1 MKKLISAALFACILL
16 SAVPLSA
23 CVNKNDE
30 HEVETPAG
38 GDQVSVLA
46 DFETWNPSFSLCRI
60 LGGFGKV
67 SENTDE
73 KYVKTGKGS
82 AKLQPLGY
90 YNQPATPFVYF
101 PTYSQKYGRD
111 LTDFSKV
118 KRVSAWLYCE
128 NETGRVDM
136 GLISSIASV
145 NSAERI
151 QQKTFTLK
159 QGWNELAYEPD
170 LNVMNIAYD
179 ITMIQGVSFAFE
191 NVGSRDLAD
200 APVYYL
206 DDVVITQAAE
216 PRELTDVVELN
227 PYEICD
233 FERLYQNYVVTPD
246 ADNPPQYSPDLSRVG
261 AQEDTNGAEI
271 LPTSGS
277 KMLKAITHPG
287 EKYQATWS
295 RFTIPEKIMQKAFAS
310 LTEEEKASAKIQ
322 FDIYNAGD
330 IPMIFYPE
338 FYTAGGKD
346 WQAFNVVAAEHRWVT
361 FSLPLSKLNAR
372 TVESPGFLKIA
383 WGEYVGGDQTF
394 YFDNFRIALK

>member
-1 MKKLISAALFACILL
+1 MKKSITAALLAGMMISAI
-16 SAVPLSA
+16 PLAS
-23 CVNKNDE
+23 CEKDE
-30 HEVETPAG
+30 KPAETSSG
-38 GDQVSVLA
+38 GDQITVLA
-46 DFETWNPSFSLCRI
+46 DFESWNPSFSLCRI

-67 SENTDE
+67 TENTDE
-73 KYVKTGKGS
+73 RYVKTGKAS

-90 YNQPATPFVYF
+90 YATPSQPFLYF
-101 PTYSQKYGRD
+101 PTYSQAYGRD
-111 LTDFSKV
+111 ITDFSKV

-128 NETGRVDM
+128 GETGKVEM

-145 NSAERI
+145 NSAERV
-151 QQKTFTLK
+151 QQKTFNLRH
-159 QGWNELAYEPD
+159 GWNELVYEPD
-170 LNVMNIAYD
+170 LNVLNIAYD

-191 NVGSRDLAD
+191 NAGSRDLAD
-200 APVYYL
+200 APVFYL
-206 DDVVITQAAE
+206 DDVEITEAAE
-216 PRELTDVVELN
+216 PREITDVVELN

-233 FERLYQNYVVTPD
+233 FERLYQNYVVAPD

-261 AQEDTNGAEI
+261 EQEDTDGALI
-271 LPTSGS
+271 TPSSGG
-277 KMLKAITHPG
+277 KMLQVITHPG
-287 EKYQATWS
+287 EKYQASWS
-295 RFTIPEKIMQKAFAS
+295 RFTIPEKIMQKAFAA
-310 LTEEEKASAKIQ
+310 LTEEEKSSAKIQ
-322 FDIYNAGD
+322 FDVYNASD

-372 TVESPGFLKIA
+372 TVETPGFLKIA

>member
-1 MKKLISAALFACILL
+1 MKKLVIVALLACILL
-16 SAVPLSA
+16 SSAPLSA
-23 CVNKNDE
+23 CGKADDKTDVK
-30 HEVETPAG
+30 HAG
-38 GDQVSVLA
+38 DSVSVIA
-46 DFETWNPSFSLCRI
+46 DFESWNPSFSLCRI

-73 KYVKTGKGS
+73 RYVKTGKGS

-90 YNQPATPFVYF
+90 YSQPTNPFLYF

-111 LTDFSKV
+111 LTDFSVV

-128 NETGRVDM
+128 NESGFVEM

-145 NSAERI
+145 TSAERI
-151 QQKTFTLK
+151 QQKAFQLK
-159 QGWNELAYEPD
+159 HGWNELIYEPD

-191 NVGSRDLAD
+191 NAGSRDLAD

-206 DDVVITQAAE
+206 DDVTITRASE
-216 PRELTDVVELN
+216 PRDVVDVAELA

-246 ADNPPQYSPDLSRVG
+246 ADNAPQYSPDLSRVG
-261 AQEDTNGAEI
+261 EQEDTNGALI
-271 LPTSGS
+271 IPSSGS
-277 KMLKAITHPG
+277 KMLKVVTHPG
-287 EKYQATWS
+287 EKYQASWA

-322 FDIYNAGD
+322 FDIYNASD

-361 FSLPLSKLNAR
+361 FSISLSKLNVR
-372 TVESPGFLKIA
+372 TVENPGFLKIA
-383 WGEYVGGDQTF
+383 WGEYVGDDQTF